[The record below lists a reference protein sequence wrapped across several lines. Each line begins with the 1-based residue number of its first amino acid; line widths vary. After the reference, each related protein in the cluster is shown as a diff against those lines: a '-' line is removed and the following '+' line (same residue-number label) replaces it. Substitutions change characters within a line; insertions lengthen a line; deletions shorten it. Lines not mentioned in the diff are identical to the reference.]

1 MVAVKLDVLLDVPY
15 LISGK
20 LAMDDVFE
28 DNQLSPIALKRVMIS
43 CNRT

>member
-1 MVAVKLDVLLDVPY
+1 MDD
-15 LISGK
+15 
-20 LAMDDVFE
+20 DDVFE